1 MQIAENKYLF
11 ISATSELEY
20 IDEVDGGFGQADIV
34 LVFLPEFRTAFRTF
48 KDVIFCICVS
58 GSEFELEIPVLSE
71 DDGIAVGDTRPS
83 SSLATLEGRKGIL
96 SRTPVPVILKIP
108 PWAWIPRK
116 CPAKRSQNQ
125 YLASGCTNACL
136 RVSPL

>member
-34 LVFLPEFRTAFRTF
+34 LVFLTEFRTAFRTF

-71 DDGIAVGDTRPS
+71 DDGIAVGDTRPG
-83 SSLATLEGRKGIL
+83 EPGGH
-96 SRTPVPVILKIP
+96 
-108 PWAWIPRK
+108 
-116 CPAKRSQNQ
+116 
-125 YLASGCTNACL
+125 
-136 RVSPL
+136 